1 MGKLDT
7 SYDIAVI
14 GAGPNG
20 LTAACYLA
28 RAGAKVLLL
37 DRHHECGG
45 GLITDEWSGFRFNT
59 HAKLM
64 MMMDVMPPYGDLDL
78 GGWGCSYVTAEVAA
92 AIVTRD
98 GRAMCFYADIDR
110 TAASIARFSPAD
122 AATYTE
128 VMARWYRI
136 VDEALI
142 PATYSPALPL
152 LDMAVSY
159 EQSEVGR
166 AVNEMAEE
174 TFLETLDSAGFES
187 ELLRTAIL
195 YLATMYGMDPEGGL
209 GFLLPLFFNR
219 LLHASVI
226 RNGSHQLAAS
236 LARFANRNGVT
247 IERASEVSAILTDG
261 AKAVG
266 VRLAD
271 GREVRAGTVVS
282 TADPVMTFL
291 DLVGEDACHAA
302 SPYLAEEAADWEWES
317 TSLFG
322 VHYALSERPRLR
334 AADFDPDADRA
345 LIKVMGVETVD
356 DLVAHIDAVR
366 DGGFA
371 GGIGTGMVLTDFD
384 PMQAPVDVEPGSA
397 VACWETLA
405 PYELGDGTWAS
416 SRDDFARAAFD
427 AWAEY
432 APNLAR
438 ATVIRSY
445 ANDPTFIEAKL
456 PNMVRGSIKHGAYV
470 PTQMLSNRPNADCSS
485 YRTPIE
491 NLYVAGAS
499 VWPGGMVL
507 LGSGYNAAGV
517 IADDL
522 GLDRWWSEP
531 DFVTEARE
539 QGLVG

>member
-1 MGKLDT
+1 MGKLDDA
-7 SYDIAVI
+7 YDVAVI

-28 RAGAKVLLL
+28 RAGAKVLLV

-78 GGWGCSYVTAEVAA
+78 AGWGCSYVAPDVPVA
-92 AIVTRD
+92 ILTRD
-98 GRAMCFYADIDR
+98 GRAMCLYPDIER
-110 TAASIARFSPAD
+110 SAASIARFSPAD
-122 AATYTE
+122 AATYVE
-128 VMARWYRI
+128 VMTRWDAI
-136 VDEALI
+136 VDEAI
-142 PATYSPALPL
+142 VPATYSLPLPL
-152 LDMAVSY
+152 LDMVVSY

-187 ELLRTAIL
+187 ELVKTAIL
-195 YLATMYGMDPEGGL
+195 YLGTMYGMDPEGGL
-209 GFLLPLFFNR
+209 GFLLPLFYNR
-219 LLHASVI
+219 LLRASVI

-236 LARFANRNGVT
+236 LARFANRHGVT
-247 IERASEVSAILTDG
+247 IERATEVTAIITDG
-261 AKAVG
+261 PAATG

-271 GREVRAGTVVS
+271 GREVTAGTVVS
-282 TADPVMTFL
+282 TADPQMTFL
-291 DLVGEDACHAA
+291 RLVGEEACKRAAPLLVEDSHA
-302 SPYLAEEAADWEWES
+302 WEWES
-317 TSLFG
+317 TSLFSA
-322 VHYALSERPRLR
+322 HFALSERPRLA

-345 LIKVMGVETVD
+345 LVKIMGVETTGA
-356 DLVAHIDAVR
+356 LLGHIDAVKA
-366 DGGFA
+366 GGMPS
-371 GGIGTGMVLTDFD
+371 GIGTGMVLTDLD
-384 PMQAPVDVEPGSA
+384 PMQAPVDVEPNTA

-405 PYELGDGTWAS
+405 PYDLAEGTWDE
-416 SRDDFARAAFD
+416 RREDLARAALD

-432 APNLAR
+432 APNLAQ

-445 ANDPTFIEAKL
+445 ANDPTYIEAKL

-470 PTQMLSNRPNADCSS
+470 PTQMLSNRPNADCSG

-507 LGSGYNAAGV
+507 LGGGYNAAGV
-517 IADDL
+517 VCDDL
-522 GLDRWWSEP
+522 GLDRWWAEP
-531 DFVTEARE
+531 EFVTAARE
-539 QGLVG
+539 KGLVG